1 MNDDPTTHDPG
12 DLWADKAPRGWER
25 CPKCGE
31 EWGKGDPSE
40 CKCEQEKEEDA
51 EK

>member
-1 MNDDPTTHDPG
+1 MNDPTTHDEG

-31 EWGKGDPSE
+31 EWGKGDPPE
-40 CKCEQEKEEDA
+40 CKCEEEEEDA